1 MCGIAG
7 FRSAGNN
14 NNKKNILNSMLTS
27 IAHRGPDEQ
36 GVLFDKDLCLGMRRL
51 SIIDL
56 KTGSQPIYN
65 EDKSVAIV
73 FNGEIYNFQKLYQ
86 SLKGKGHRFKTRTDT
101 EVIIHLYEDLGTR
114 CVEKLNGMFAFCIY
128 DKRRG
133 TLFFAVDRAGKKP
146 LYLYHS
152 GTNFAFSSEL
162 KGFYELP
169 FFRKRLNSTALH
181 KFFLY
186 GYIPSPLTPYLD
198 TVKLPGGSLAVFDL
212 NDNSLT
218 YETYWDFDYSEKLD
232 LSEEEWVKKIDRL
245 LARSVKSRLVAD
257 VPLGCFLSGGVDSS
271 LVVAYMSKYLK
282 GQDIKTFSIGFDEKR
297 VNEAGFARQVADLYK
312 TDHHLKIFPLSEALS
327 VGRDI
332 FSKMDEPLADPSILP
347 TFLLSRFTRDHV
359 TVALSGDGGDEMFGG
374 YPKYYIH
381 RYARYLDM
389 LPKRLK
395 LGLAEKLSQNL
406 KTSPNNK
413 LMNYKAIRFLNSLKY
428 PPLLRNQIWAGS
440 FSPDEVGRLIP
451 DIKNTAVD
459 LMEEA
464 SEFSMK
470 QSFSDPLDLM
480 FYLDAK
486 LMLKDA
492 YLTKVDRA
500 SMAASLEVRS
510 PFLDKSI
517 LDITGTIPSGMK
529 VKGRQTKHLLKSVA
543 ERYLP
548 KELVHRHKQGFGLP
562 LAEWFRQ
569 RELPSQISELL
580 IQERGSDMLS
590 ASYVNSLIK
599 KHRSGAFDYST
610 QLWTIYAYLNW
621 VHYNL

>member
-7 FRSAGNN
+7 FRSAGNKY
-14 NNKKNILNSMLTS
+14 NKDILGSMLAS

-36 GVLFDKDLCLGMRRL
+36 GVLFDEDLSLGMRRL

-56 KTGSQPIYN
+56 KTGSQPIFN
-65 EDKSVAIV
+65 EDKSIAIV

-86 SLKGKGHRFKTRTDT
+86 NLKNKGHKFKTKTDT
-101 EVIIHLYEDLGTR
+101 ETIIHLYEDLGTK

-128 DKRRG
+128 DKRQG
-133 TLFFAVDRAGKKP
+133 KLFFAVDRAGKKP

-152 GTNFAFSSEL
+152 GANFAFSSEL

-169 FFRKRLNSTALH
+169 FFRKRLNLTALH

-186 GYIPSPLTPYLD
+186 GYIPSPLTPYLN

-218 YETYWDFDYSEKLD
+218 YESYWDFDYSEKLN

-245 LARSVKSRLVAD
+245 LAQSVKSRLVAD

-282 GQDIKTFSIGFDEKR
+282 GKDIRTFSIGFDEQR

-327 VGRDI
+327 VSRDI
-332 FSKMDEPLADPSILP
+332 LAKMDEPLADPSILP
-347 TFLLSRFTRDHV
+347 TFLLSHFTRDYV

-389 LPKRLK
+389 LPEKLK
-395 LGLAEKLSQNL
+395 LGLAEKLSRNL

-413 LMNYKAIRFLNSLKY
+413 FMNYKAIRFLNSLKY

-440 FSPDEVGRLIP
+440 FSPDEAGQLIP
-451 DIKNTAVD
+451 DIKNTAIN
-459 LMEEA
+459 LMDEA
-464 SEFSMK
+464 LGLSTK
-470 QSFSDPLDLM
+470 QTFTDPLDLM

-492 YLTKVDRA
+492 YLTKIDRA

-517 LDITGTIPSGMK
+517 LDITAKIPSDLK

-543 ERYLP
+543 EQYLP
-548 KELVHRHKQGFGLP
+548 QELVHRHKQGFGLP

-569 RELPSQISELL
+569 EELLSQIRELLK
-580 IQERGSDMLS
+580 QERGSDMLS
-590 ASYVNSLIK
+590 ASYINSIIR
-599 KHRSGAFDYST
+599 KHRSGVFDYST

-621 VHYNL
+621 THYNL